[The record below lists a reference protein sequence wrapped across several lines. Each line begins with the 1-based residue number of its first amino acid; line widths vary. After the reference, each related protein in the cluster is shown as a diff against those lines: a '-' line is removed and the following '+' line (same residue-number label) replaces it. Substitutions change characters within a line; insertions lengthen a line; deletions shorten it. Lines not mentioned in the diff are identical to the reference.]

1 MQSKQV
7 TTGKNTAGAK
17 LLHFVKIT
25 MCIAEVVFFAGL
37 PVVAFGMSGKYT
49 EHSQLADAG
58 MENLTMYGDVL
69 EHLSEEEV
77 IVVNAGAI
85 SGTADA
91 VDRDILTER
100 RLALRGIINTG
111 RNVSGIYDIEK
122 HHRDILQSTVYS
134 EENFLAADYVSEKY
148 EESLIIQA
156 QDDVR
161 VANILACAEYYPEE
175 LLEMLAKY
183 PETVNFVSSYLYEK
197 DSPAAETI
205 GTVKPDEIPLLLQWD
220 KRWGYARYGD
230 FMIATT
236 GCGPTCI
243 AMVAAGLTQDAS
255 ITPKMVADYAEEHG
269 YYEYGVGSK
278 WTLMSEGT
286 EEFGIKATAIALSE
300 TDIYDN
306 LEAGHPIICS
316 VGAGDFTTE
325 GHFIVLARAEEG
337 KIRVNDPNS
346 SENSAKLW
354 TYEELAPQIRNL
366 WAFELQPTSD

>member
-17 LLHFVKIT
+17 LLHFVKTT

-49 EHSQLADAG
+49 EHSRLADAG

-134 EENFLAADYVSEKY
+134 KENFLAADYVSEKY

-255 ITPKMVADYAEEHG
+255 ITPKVVADYAEEHG